1 MGGVGHN
8 LEHWFVD
15 WVCRREEPNDLR
27 VVEMP
32 RGGRAILTVVAGVLA
47 AMPAPTSAQWAHT
60 SVTFA
65 YSAPLPGGMRGEMM
79 SPSLLGSARRGG
91 PFLSVGFEH
100 GRGLGARIELVYS
113 RHATGPWVEAPKYH
127 GRPVFAADKETTSG
141 AMVSVLIPV
150 THVSGSPLRVS
161 AGVGVLRTGLR
172 GWGIIGGD
180 AVVHAHASNV
190 APALGAGLE
199 LPIPFAGHDV
209 VLAVRGAQLV
219 SRERGGGY
227 LAAGVGVRW

>member
-1 MGGVGHN
+1 MI
-8 LEHWFVD
+8 
-15 WVCRREEPNDLR
+15 CR

-32 RGGRAILTVVAGVLA
+32 RGGRAILTVMAGVLA
-47 AMPAPTSAQWAHT
+47 AAPAPVSAQWAHT

-65 YSAPLPGGMRGEMM
+65 YSAPLPGGMGGEMT
-79 SPSLLGSARRGG
+79 SSALLGGARRGG
-91 PFLSVGFEH
+91 PFVSVGFEH
-100 GRGLGARIELVYS
+100 GRGLGVRIELVYS
-113 RHATGPWVEAPKYH
+113 RHATGPWVNAPEYH
-127 GRPVFAADKETTSG
+127 GRPVFAAEKETTSG
-141 AMVSVLIPV
+141 VMASVLIPV

-161 AGVGVLRTGLR
+161 AGAGVLRTGLR
-172 GWGIIGGD
+172 GFEIIGGD
-180 AVVHAHASNV
+180 AGGPAHASNV

-209 VLAVRGAQLV
+209 VLAVRSAQLI